1 MDKDLELKISETIKY
16 IFDGVDLR
24 RLSGYQKRQMIFSHL
39 CDNLEYDFDLLDR
52 IHDNEV
58 NKTRI
63 TRNPRQELDSIVF
76 NNKGICSA
84 ISQYYKL
91 LLEQVGIKSYCIICD
106 DGTAVNHQ
114 FTMVYDEGHNAYSF
128 DDITSVIVGKGNKR
142 EFFDY
147 DCDYARSKGQGHKK
161 IMEDEKFVVLP
172 EEYID
177 YLVGRRQSFS
187 ETLTTLP
194 TNVISIK
201 SLMKSKEM

>member
-1 MDKDLELKISETIKY
+1 MDKDLELKISETIKS

-58 NKTRI
+58 NRTRI
-63 TRNPRQELDSIVF
+63 TRNPRQELDSVVF

-128 DDITSVIVGKGNKR
+128 DDITSVIVGRGEKKD
-142 EFFDY
+142 FFDY
-147 DCDYARSKGQGHKK
+147 DIVQAKSKGQGNKE
-161 IMEDEKFVVLP
+161 IMDSEQFVVLP